1 MGESSERW
9 KKNCKVEKLRW
20 VLPYPE
26 GGEVS
31 IRGGQ
36 TQVLNVQDMLV
47 VFILNLEASFY
58 YRQYPIYLSKGP

>member
-9 KKNCKVEKLRW
+9 KKNRKVEKLRW

-47 VFILNLEASFY
+47 VIFFRSLYTTLIVE
-58 YRQYPIYLSKGP
+58 